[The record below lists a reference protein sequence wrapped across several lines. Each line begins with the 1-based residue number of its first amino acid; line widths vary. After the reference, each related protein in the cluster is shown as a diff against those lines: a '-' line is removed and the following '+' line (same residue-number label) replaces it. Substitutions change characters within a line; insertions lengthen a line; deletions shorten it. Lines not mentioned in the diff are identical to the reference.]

1 MAVASD
7 MFRVF
12 EIGPVFRAENSNTHR
27 HLCEFVGLDL
37 EMSFYEHYHE
47 VLDTIGNMFISI
59 FDGLAAKF
67 SKELEI
73 IKEQY
78 PFEPLQYHRPTFR
91 ITFAEAIALLQEA
104 GIQVGE
110 LDDLSTANEKE
121 LGKIIKRKYNTD
133 FYILDK
139 FPLGIRPFYTMPDPH
154 DSRYSNSY
162 DIFLRGEEIMSGAQR
177 VHDPALLIQ
186 RTKECNI
193 PLDTIK
199 EYVDAFKFAAPP
211 HAGGGIGLERVVM
224 LYLGLPNIRLT
235 SFYPRDPH
243 RLTP

>member
-1 MAVASD
+1 MNIITKYKQYFFFSSL
-7 MFRVF
+7 FS
-12 EIGPVFRAENSNTHR
+12 NSI
-27 HLCEFVGLDL
+27 CF
-37 EMSFYEHYHE
+37 E

-154 DSRYSNSY
+154 DSVFFFSLKLITHSFFKKKNHKRYSNSY